1 MILGETEI
9 FGISPK
15 SVMPEDD
22 SAQDLKICGLSRV
35 KKAACI
41 RIESN
46 AGSSFIVLFLQSAIL
61 FRASRILVLAVA
73 AAAATAGAAFSGFL
87 PFDDRSDTESH
98 DDCQNEQYD

>member
-1 MILGETEI
+1 MILGETAI
-9 FGISPK
+9 FNISPK
-15 SVMPEDD
+15 FVIPEDD
-22 SAQDLKICGLSRV
+22 SAQELKVCELPRV

-41 RIESN
+41 RIESH
-46 AGSSFIVLFLQSAIL
+46 AGSSFIVLFLQSVIL
-61 FRASRILVLAVA
+61 FRASGILIAAVT